1 MKKILAICLATI
13 IAVCL
18 SVGSFA
24 APGRFVSSPSGNPAP
39 RLVSFEPTDDECT
52 GQLVVIPYAERDA
65 LPADLKTLIE
75 TVYAEIAGTDDLTLL
90 SADLSKLA
98 SDMNLDSKALAVSD
112 LFDMHIVNCNQH
124 EGHFNFNIV
133 LSAETLDKF
142 VALLHM
148 NENGEWELVENA
160 KVTNNG
166 ENLEFSVKS
175 FSPFAIVVNTEG
187 DVSEVPPETSDHAII
202 YFYAGIMLVAVLA
215 IVVVF
220 VVIKRRKQKS

>member
-52 GQLVVIPYAERDA
+52 GQLDVISYAERDA

-75 TVYAEIAGTDDLTLL
+75 TVYAEIAGTDDLTSL

-187 DVSEVPPETSDHAII
+187 ESDVPPETGDHAII
-202 YFYAGIMLVAVLA
+202 YVYAGIMLVAVLA

>member
-1 MKKILAICLATI
+1 MT
-13 IAVCL
+13 
-18 SVGSFA
+18 S
-24 APGRFVSSPSGNPAP
+24 
-39 RLVSFEPTDDECT
+39 
-52 GQLVVIPYAERDA
+52 IPYAERDA

>member
-52 GQLVVIPYAERDA
+52 GQLNVISYAERDS

-75 TVYAEIAGTDDLTLL
+75 TVYAEIAGTDDLTSL

-112 LFDMHIVNCNQH
+112 LFDMNIVNCNQH

-187 DVSEVPPETSDHAII
+187 ESDVPPETGDHAII
-202 YFYAGIMLVAVLA
+202 YVYAGIMLVAVLA